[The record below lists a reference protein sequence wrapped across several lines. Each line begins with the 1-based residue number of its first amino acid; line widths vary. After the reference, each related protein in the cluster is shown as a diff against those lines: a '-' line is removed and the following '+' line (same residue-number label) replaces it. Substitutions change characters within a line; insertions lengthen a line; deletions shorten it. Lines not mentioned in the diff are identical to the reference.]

1 VAPVRIGKLFHLTL
15 LTDDFAAPQHFFNS
29 VFSPMCVMHG
39 YTAHWH
45 RHGAIY
51 IVADT
56 SLEPMHVLPP
66 NEGEVGTSWYRYMER
81 YGPRVHNLAFYVDD
95 PAALTERL
103 EAAGVRTTNAGAGET
118 VFAHPK
124 DTPGMLE
131 FCLRTPHIHDPRFDE
146 GWDAFRRSYW
156 SSHPLTLERMSHVTV
171 LVQDVDQAT
180 AFFVDLLDG
189 VPLPD
194 QSPTLPGSPATFVL
208 VGEDTI
214 LELTTPADPTSP
226 AGRDLE
232 EVGQGAWAATFKVG
246 DVVQAEKWLRNR
258 EQPIVSTDAD
268 TVVLDRAKTWGLEF
282 RFTSRAL
289 DGDPR
294 A

>member
-1 VAPVRIGKLFHLTL
+1 
-15 LTDDFAAPQHFFNS
+15 
-29 VFSPMCVMHG
+29 
-39 YTAHWH
+39 
-45 RHGAIY
+45 
-51 IVADT
+51 
-56 SLEPMHVLPP
+56 
-66 NEGEVGTSWYRYMER
+66 
-81 YGPRVHNLAFYVDD
+81 
-95 PAALTERL
+95 
-103 EAAGVRTTNAGAGET
+103 
-118 VFAHPK
+118 
-124 DTPGMLE
+124 MLE

-171 LVQDVDQAT
+171 LVRDVDQAT
-180 AFFVDLLDG
+180 AFFVDVLDG
-189 VPLPD
+189 VPLSD

-258 EQPIVSTDAD
+258 EQPVVSTDADAD